1 MNGISKEGLI
11 DLLQKAKT
19 CLIKLLLMKESRNI
33 VQSLREKI
41 PGLDKDKNYSSEDNR
56 SETPMM
62 SEKIDKESTMAPPQA
77 TFTNL

>member
-1 MNGISKEGLI
+1 MNGISNEGLI